1 MERPENELYINL
13 QLLIEHHVLHASFS
27 VEAMSSVL
35 MLSTGGHVIPEGCN
49 VGVEACE
56 PDCCGVWGESVGSG
70 KAMGLVTR
78 EPNDSSTTSVDSP
91 FDEFEN
97 WLFSILETEG
107 NLYEIWRIVAGR

>member
-1 MERPENELYINL
+1 M
-13 QLLIEHHVLHASFS
+13 
-27 VEAMSSVL
+27 
-35 MLSTGGHVIPEGCN
+35 
-49 VGVEACE
+49 
-56 PDCCGVWGESVGSG
+56 GSG

-107 NLYEIWRIVAGR
+107 NLYEI